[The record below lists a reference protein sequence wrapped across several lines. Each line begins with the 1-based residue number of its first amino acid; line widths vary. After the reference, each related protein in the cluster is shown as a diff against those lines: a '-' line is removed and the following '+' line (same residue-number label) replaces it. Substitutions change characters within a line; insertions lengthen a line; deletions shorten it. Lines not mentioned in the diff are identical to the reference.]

1 MDEYEEIGD
10 YDYRDFI
17 ASNEMKVLTDMNEVR
32 IEEEMIR
39 PKVEVWPDEDGWA
52 QWVLSHSKSR
62 LSLLCNLP
70 SMKASP
76 FCALGYH

>member
-1 MDEYEEIGD
+1 MYEEIGD

-17 ASNEMKVLTDMNEVR
+17 ASSEMKTLTDTNDVR
-32 IEEEMIR
+32 IEEEMTR
-39 PKVEVWPDEDGWA
+39 PRVELWPDEDGWD
-52 QWVLSHSKSR
+52 QWVLSHSKDRMSI
-62 LSLLCNLP
+62 LCNLP